1 MYGFSLRREE
11 MLHGV
16 KSYFIMNSFSLGS
29 GNAPWFSVSVGE
41 QTVSGLLFNSPL
53 LAECM
58 NK

>member
-1 MYGFSLRREE
+1 

-53 LAECM
+53 LAEHM